1 MRGNELVQL
10 EEKYNLINDEF
21 QDLKRADDA
30 YDGSEETEAEIKELI
45 AKISDLMKVVEQ
57 EKRDE
62 ARAQRKLEAY
72 REKDI
77 MSPDNVKI
85 IAEIRD
91 LRMEIVDTKAK
102 LDEID
107 DLVKELNKAL
117 ILQDMNNATKI
128 LEQKAKNL
136 RERL

>member
-1 MRGNELVQL
+1 
-10 EEKYNLINDEF
+10 
-21 QDLKRADDA
+21 
-30 YDGSEETEAEIKELI
+30 
-45 AKISDLMKVVEQ
+45 MKVVEQ